1 MHLNRRR
8 LLGAGLA
15 TMAAATVAY
24 AATPKKSLPKHPV
37 IVGHRGAPGYLPEHT
52 IPGYELAIK
61 MGADFIEPDVV
72 STSDIHLIVRHE
84 PLLSVTTDVADH
96 PEFADRKRTR
106 RLDGIDTTDFFTCD
120 FTLAEI
126 KTLRARQAFRDRDHS
141 HDGLY
146 QVQTLQEVIDLVHAK
161 ARETGR
167 AIGIYP
173 EIKHST
179 FHQQLGLAM
188 EDKLLDTLN
197 RAGLDK
203 ASSPVIIQSFE
214 TANLKYLRKKTTI
227 RLMQLIDGFDTDPE
241 TGAMILKAP
250 SDKPYDWVVAG
261 RAGDNRDQL
270 SAAGLNE
277 IATYADI
284 VAPWKRHLLS
294 FAKGKPVYRR
304 DIIDNAHALGLQVH
318 TWTMRNDQLDPCYN
332 GDAQK
337 EYFDLFGLG
346 VDGVFTDFAD
356 AGVKARDAWSRAL
369 NPQV

>member
-1 MHLNRRR
+1 MHINRRR
-8 LLGAGLA
+8 LIGAGLA

-24 AATPKKSLPKHPV
+24 AATPKKPL

-72 STSDIHLIVRHE
+72 STSDGHLIVRHE
-84 PLLSVTTDVADH
+84 PLLSVTTDVVNH

-106 RLDGIDTTDFFTCD
+106 KLDGIDTTDFFTSD

-126 KTLRARQAFRDRDHS
+126 KTLRAKQAFANRDHS

-146 QVQTLQEVIDLVHAK
+146 QIQTLQEVIDLVQAK
-161 ARETGR
+161 SRDTGR
-167 AIGIYP
+167 VIGIYP

-179 FHQQLGLAM
+179 FHQALGLAI
-188 EDKLLDTLN
+188 EDKLLDTLK
-197 RAGLDK
+197 RADLDK

-214 TANLKYLRKKTTI
+214 AANLKYLRGKTTI
-227 RLMQLIDGFDTDPE
+227 RLMHLIDGSDTDPD

-261 RAGDNRDQL
+261 RAGDNHDQL
-270 SAAGLNE
+270 SPAGLSE

-284 VAPWKRHLLS
+284 VAPWKRHLIS
-294 FAKGKPVYRR
+294 FAKGKPVRHKE
-304 DIIDNAHALGLQVH
+304 IIDNAHARGLQVH
-318 TWTMRNDQLDPCYN
+318 TWTMRNDQLDPYYK
-332 GDAQK
+332 GDAQA
-337 EYFDLFGLG
+337 EYFDLFDMG
-346 VDGVFTDFAD
+346 VNGVFTDFAD
-356 AGVKARDAWSRAL
+356 AGVKARDAWPSVA
-369 NPQV
+369 

>member
-1 MHLNRRR
+1 
-8 LLGAGLA
+8 
-15 TMAAATVAY
+15 MAAATVAY
-24 AATPKKSLPKHPV
+24 AATPKKPL

-72 STSDIHLIVRHE
+72 STSDGHLIVRHE
-84 PLLSVTTDVADH
+84 PLLSVTTDVADR

-106 RLDGIDTTDFFTCD
+106 KLDGIDTTDFFTCD

-126 KTLRARQAFRDRDHS
+126 KTLRARQAFKDRDHS

-146 QVQTLQEVIDLVHAK
+146 QVQTLQEVIDLTQAK
-161 ARETGR
+161 SRETGR
-167 AIGIYP
+167 TIGLYP

-179 FHQQLGLAM
+179 FHQQLGLAI
-188 EDKLLDTLN
+188 EDKFLEILK

-203 ASSPVIIQSFE
+203 VSSPVIIQSFE
-214 TANLKYLRKKTTI
+214 TANLRYLCRKTTV
-227 RLMQLIDGFDTDPE
+227 RLMQLIDGSDTDPD

-250 SDKPYDWVVAG
+250 SDKPYDWVVAD

-270 SAAGLNE
+270 SPAGLSE

-294 FAKGKPVYRR
+294 FAKGTPAYRR
-304 DIIDNAHALGLQVH
+304 DIIDNAHARGLQVH
-318 TWTMRNDQLDPCYN
+318 TWTMRNDQLDPYYN

-346 VDGVFTDFAD
+346 VDGVFTDFANT
-356 AGVKARDAWSRAL
+356 GVKARDAWSSAL

>member
-1 MHLNRRR
+1 MMHLNRRR
-8 LLGAGLA
+8 LIGAGLA

-24 AATPKKSLPKHPV
+24 AASPKRPL

-261 RAGDNRDQL
+261 RAGDNREQL
-270 SAAGLNE
+270 SAAGLKE

-294 FAKGKPVYRR
+294 FAKGQPVRR
-304 DIIDNAHALGLQVH
+304 KGIVDTAHACGLQVH
-318 TWTMRNDQLDPCYN
+318 SWTMRNDQLDPYYN
-332 GDAQK
+332 GDAEK
-337 EYFDLFGLG
+337 EYFDLFDMG
-346 VDGVFTDFAD
+346 VDGLFTDFAD
-356 AGVKARDAWSRAL
+356 TGIKARDAWINGGTPS
-369 NPQV
+369 V

>member
-1 MHLNRRR
+1 MTQLNRRR
-8 LLGAGLA
+8 LIGAGLA

-24 AATPKKSLPKHPV
+24 AATPKKLL

-52 IPGYELAIK
+52 IPGYDLAIK

-72 STSDIHLIVRHE
+72 STSDGHLIVRHE
-84 PLLSVTTDVADH
+84 PLLSVTTNIIDH

-106 RLDGIDTTDFFTCD
+106 KLDGIDTTDFFTCD

-126 KTLRARQAFRDRDHS
+126 KTLRAKQAFVNRDHS

-146 QVQTLQEVIDLVHAK
+146 QIQTLQEVIDLAQAK
-161 ARETGR
+161 SRETGR

-173 EIKHST
+173 EIKHSS
-179 FHQQLGLAM
+179 FHQALGLTI

-227 RLMQLIDGFDTDPE
+227 RLMHLIDGSDTDPD
-241 TGAMILKAP
+241 TGAMILKPP

-261 RAGDNRDQL
+261 RAGDNHDQL
-270 SAAGLNE
+270 SSAGLSE

-294 FAKGKPVYRR
+294 FASGKPVYRR
-304 DIIDNAHALGLQVH
+304 DIIDNAHARSLQVH
-318 TWTMRNDQLDPCYN
+318 TWTMRNDQLDPYYK

-337 EYFDLFGLG
+337 EYFDLFDLG

-356 AGVKARDAWSRAL
+356 TGVKARDAWAGAL

>member
-1 MHLNRRR
+1 MMHLNRRR
-8 LLGAGLA
+8 LIGAGLA

-24 AATPKKSLPKHPV
+24 AATPKRPL

-72 STSDIHLIVRHE
+72 STSDGHLIVRHE
-84 PLLSVTTDVADH
+84 PLLSITTDVADRL
-96 PEFADRKRTR
+96 EFADRKRTR
-106 RLDGIDTTDFFTCD
+106 TLDGIETTDFFTCD

-126 KTLRARQAFRDRDHS
+126 KTLRARQAFENRDHR

-146 QVQTLQEVIDLVHAK
+146 QVQTLQEVIDLAQAK
-161 ARETGR
+161 SRETGR
-167 AIGIYP
+167 AIGLYP

-179 FHQQLGLAM
+179 FHQQLGLAI
-188 EDKLLDTLN
+188 EDKLLDTLKH
-197 RAGLDK
+197 AALDR

-214 TANLKYLRKKTTI
+214 TANLKYLRQKTTI
-227 RLMQLIDGFDTDPE
+227 RLMQLIDGSDTDPD

-261 RAGDNRDQL
+261 QAGDNHDQL
-270 SAAGLNE
+270 SPAGLSQ

-294 FAKGKPVYRR
+294 FAGGKPVYRR
-304 DIIDNAHALGLQVH
+304 DIIDNAHARGLQVH
-318 TWTMRNDQLDPCYN
+318 TWTMRSDQLDPHYK
-332 GDAQK
+332 GDAQT
-337 EYFDLFGLG
+337 EYFDLFNLG

-356 AGVKARDAWSRAL
+356 TGVKARESWMGL
-369 NPQV
+369 

>member
-1 MHLNRRR
+1 MMHLNRRR
-8 LLGAGLA
+8 LIGAGLA

-24 AATPKKSLPKHPV
+24 AASPKRPL

-72 STSDIHLIVRHE
+72 STLDGHLIVRHE
-84 PLLSVTTDVADH
+84 PLLSVTTDVASR
-96 PEFADRKRTR
+96 PEFAGRKRTR
-106 RLDGIDTTDFFTCD
+106 TLDGIETTDFFTCD

-126 KTLRARQAFRDRDHS
+126 KTLRARQAFAGRDHS

-146 QVQTLQEVIDLVHAK
+146 QVQTLQEVIDLAQTK
-161 ARETGR
+161 SRETGR
-167 AIGIYP
+167 TIGLYP
-173 EIKHST
+173 EIKHPT
-179 FHQQLGLAM
+179 FHQQLGLAI

-214 TANLKYLRKKTTI
+214 TANLKYLRRKTTI
-227 RLMQLIDGFDTDPE
+227 RLMQLIDGSDTDPD
-241 TGAMILKAP
+241 TGAMILQPP

-261 RAGDNRDQL
+261 RAGDNRDHL
-270 SAAGLNE
+270 SPDGLRD

-294 FAKGKPVYRR
+294 FAKGQPVRCK
-304 DIIDNAHALGLQVH
+304 DIIDNAHACGLQVH
-318 TWTMRNDQLDPCYN
+318 SWTMRNDQLDPYYN
-332 GDAQK
+332 GDAEK
-337 EYFDLFGLG
+337 EYFDLFDLGL
-346 VDGVFTDFAD
+346 DGLFTDFAD
-356 AGVKARDAWSRAL
+356 TGVKARDAWMKAGTPS
-369 NPQV
+369 V